1 MKTPSRADR
10 SAPAARRPLAASLL
24 AAALLSAAP
33 SVLAAGGLSFDTA
46 QALAAERAPMLAARQ
61 ASLDAATQLR
71 SSAEP
76 LPDPRLTLGV
86 DNLPIGGPDRYSFTA
101 DPMTQRTIGWMQEV
115 PNAAKRAARA
125 QGAGARAERE
135 QVLLDAERLGVQRE
149 VAAAWAA
156 RYYAERQL
164 ELFQALES
172 ENRLL
177 RETVASRVAAGK
189 AMPADAT
196 MARQDA
202 VMLADRRDE
211 LQRAR
216 TQAQATLKRWLGD
229 DAAQPLAG
237 APPPLALDPQALRSA
252 IERQPDLLVFDPM
265 ARMTQ
270 AEAAELVAAK
280 GGDWNWQVSYSRRN
294 PAYGDMVGFQ
304 IGIELPLWGAKRQ
317 DPQIAAKLKDAERI
331 GAEREDLL
339 RKRREE
345 IDLQLAEI
353 DETGAKLERLQAT
366 SVPLAGE
373 RVALALAA
381 YESGRGDLAAVLAA
395 RRERAELGLR
405 ALDLESRA
413 FALRARLNY
422 LTAEQKP

>member
-1 MKTPSRADR
+1 
-10 SAPAARRPLAASLL
+10 
-24 AAALLSAAP
+24 
-33 SVLAAGGLSFDTA
+33 
-46 QALAAERAPMLAARQ
+46 
-61 ASLDAATQLR
+61 
-71 SSAEP
+71 
-76 LPDPRLTLGV
+76 
-86 DNLPIGGPDRYSFTA
+86 
-101 DPMTQRTIGWMQEV
+101 MTQRTIGWMQEV

-135 QVLLDAERLGVQRE
+135 QVLLEAERLGLQRE

-164 ELFQALES
+164 ELFQTLES

-177 RETVASRVAAGK
+177 RETVSARVAAGK
-189 AMPADAT
+189 SMPADAT

-229 DAAQPLAG
+229 DATQPLAG
-237 APPPLALDPQALRSA
+237 APPSLALDPQVLRGA
-252 IERQPDLLVFDPM
+252 VERQPELLVFDPM

-280 GGDWNWQVSYSRRN
+280 HGDWNWQVSYSRRN
-294 PAYGDMVGFQ
+294 PAYGDMVSFAV
-304 IGIELPLWGAKRQ
+304 GIELPLWSERRQ
-317 DPQIAAKLKDAERI
+317 DPQIAAKLKESERI

-339 RKRREE
+339 RRRREE
-345 IDLQLAEI
+345 IDLQLAEL
-353 DETGAKLERLQAT
+353 DETGAKLARLQAT

-373 RVALALAA
+373 RVALAMAA

-422 LTAEQKP
+422 LTAEQTP